1 VIESV
6 VRLIYTAVLG
16 GAALYAL
23 HIIVLIVLFLIHGR
37 KPSPALPAVSD
48 DALPVVTV
56 QLPLRN
62 ERWVARDAMRALA
75 ALDWPRDRLEIQVL
89 DDSEDETS
97 ALVDEEAQRLRTM
110 GVDLVVRR
118 RDQPTGYK
126 AGALAEGC
134 QAARGAFFAVFDAD
148 FQPSPDF
155 LRRTV
160 PYLLADRTLGMVQ
173 ARWTYFNAAHSWVTR
188 VQALALD
195 AHFAV
200 EQVARNR
207 AGLCSNANGSATVW
221 RREAI
226 EAAGGW
232 QGDTVTEDLDLSYRL
247 QLAGW
252 RALYLPEVVAPSE
265 LPTLIAAFRS
275 QQARW
280 AKGAIQCLRKL
291 TWPILCSRR
300 LHPGQKIMGLLH
312 LSGYVT
318 QVVLLVMMLLTVP
331 MVLVSPTFPRFVVWL
346 GAVVSIPPVLFVLG
360 QWSLY
365 RDWLRRILFYPL
377 LMLVWIGIAWR
388 LTLAVFDGLLHWA
401 GPFERTPK
409 FGAHGRQPP
418 KDSYLPRPGVSS
430 LGELALAVYAAAA
443 TWLALST
450 GQGHLAWVAGAYALG
465 NLLVWAGMVWQA
477 RSVLGQWLRRDNSG
491 RCVR

>member
-1 VIESV
+1 MIENV

-23 HIIVLIVLFLIHGR
+23 HIMVLIVLFLIHGR
-37 KPSPALPAVSD
+37 RPSPSLPAVSD

-62 ERWVARDAMRALA
+62 ERWVAREAMRALA

-89 DDSEDETS
+89 DDSDDETC
-97 ALVDEEAQRLRTM
+97 ALVDEEAQRLRAM

-160 PYLLADRTLGMVQ
+160 PYLLADRALGMVQ
-173 ARWTYFNAAHSWVTR
+173 ARWSYFNAAHSWVTR

-195 AHFAV
+195 AHLAI

-207 AGLCSNANGSATVW
+207 AGLCINANGSATVW

-232 QGDTVTEDLDLSYRL
+232 QDDTVTEDLDLSYRL

-252 RALYLPEVVAPSE
+252 RVLYLPTVVAPSE

-291 TWPILCSRR
+291 IRPLLRSRR
-300 LHPGQKIMGLLH
+300 LRPAQKIMGLLH

-318 QVVLLVMMLLTVP
+318 QVVLLVMMLLTLP

-346 GAVVSIPPVLFVLG
+346 GAVASIPPLLFVLG

-365 RDWLRRILFYPL
+365 RDWPRRILFYPL
-377 LMLVWIGIAWR
+377 LMLVWIGMAWR
-388 LTLAVFDGLLHWA
+388 LTLAIFDGLLHWA
-401 GPFERTPK
+401 GSFERTPK
-409 FGAHGRQPP
+409 FGVHRQRQPR
-418 KDSYLPRPGVSS
+418 DSYLPRPGVSW
-430 LGELALAVYAAAA
+430 LGELALTAYAAAA

-477 RSVLGQWLRRDNSG
+477 RSVLGQWLRRDKSG